1 MGPLLK
7 GMLTQGNEESTAQSA
22 STFFWA
28 VIDKKK
34 ARSQSQVRNL
44 EGKYLIPGFWALRSK
59 PWDKIW
65 QAFPTPGNPD
75 WNPNW
80 IWTEQ
85 ERTNVSSH
93 GQIVIWIGYGISIC
107 QTQQQYQP
115 TVRWQCMLFEPVQ
128 SDFTYLRRSGN
139 QLCNDRY
146 EANVAKTRNPKT
158 YDCYIS
164 EYIESWFI

>member
-1 MGPLLK
+1 MRRAPLSQLPR
-7 GMLTQGNEESTAQSA
+7 
-22 STFFWA
+22 FFERWL
-28 VIDKKK
+28 IKKS
-34 ARSQSQVRNL
+34 SQPISSEKSGGQIFNPRVL
-44 EGKYLIPGFWALRSK
+44 SSEVKT
-59 PWDKIW
+59 WDKIW
-65 QAFPTPGNPD
+65 QAFPTPGNPN

-146 EANVAKTRNPKT
+146 EAYVAKTRNPKT

-164 EYIESWFI
+164 EFIESWFI

>member
-65 QAFPTPGNPD
+65 QAFPTPGNPN

-80 IWTEQ
+80 ILKEQ
-85 ERTNVSSH
+85 ERTSLLVSWS
-93 GQIVIWIGYGISIC
+93 
-107 QTQQQYQP
+107 
-115 TVRWQCMLFEPVQ
+115 
-128 SDFTYLRRSGN
+128 
-139 QLCNDRY
+139 
-146 EANVAKTRNPKT
+146 
-158 YDCYIS
+158 DCYLDWLRNQCLSNSQQWDGNACCLSQCSLILHIWGGA
-164 EYIESWFI
+164 EINYVTTAMKLMWLKQEIQKHRHMIATY

>member
-65 QAFPTPGNPD
+65 QAFPTPGNPN
-75 WNPNW
+75 WKPNW
-80 IWTEQ
+80 IWAEQ
-85 ERTNVSSH
+85 ERTSLLVSWSDCFLD
-93 GQIVIWIGYGISIC
+93 WLRN
-107 QTQQQYQP
+107 QYLSNS
-115 TVRWQCMLFEPVQ
+115 TAVSANSGMAMHALWASAVWL
-128 SDFTYLRRSGN
+128 LRKINYVSTAMKLMWLKQEIQKHRHMI
-139 QLCNDRY
+139 
-146 EANVAKTRNPKT
+146 AT
-158 YDCYIS
+158 
-164 EYIESWFI
+164 

>member
-59 PWDKIW
+59 PGIKSDRH
-65 QAFPTPGNPD
+65 FPL
-75 WNPNW
+75 
-80 IWTEQ
+80 Q
-85 ERTNVSSH
+85 
-93 GQIVIWIGYGISIC
+93 GIPIEI
-107 QTQQQYQP
+107 P
-115 TVRWQCMLFEPVQ
+115 
-128 SDFTYLRRSGN
+128 
-139 QLCNDRY
+139 
-146 EANVAKTRNPKT
+146 
-158 YDCYIS
+158 
-164 EYIESWFI
+164 IESERNRKGQMCRLMVRLLFGLATESVFVKLNSSISQQWDGNACCLSQCSLILHIWGGAEINYVTTAMKLMWLKQEIQKHMIAT